1 VAEEERQPSGA
12 ALMDSDAL
20 LVEIR
25 DLLKQLVAHQETQTA
40 LAQCTAENAALTQ
53 RWTMDGVLE
62 ARRRGSPF

>member
-1 VAEEERQPSGA
+1 
-12 ALMDSDAL
+12 MDSDAL